1 MSGQILV
8 PVDGSEH
15 AFRALEVACSLAKA
29 EDKKIRLVHVVPSKD
44 IPEALKRFA
53 EVEHIH
59 DSVGQLYESAI
70 AENVLNAARDQALA
84 IGASDVECSV
94 ERGDPATGIL
104 AIASDSDVD
113 TIVMGTRGLSDIQGL
128 VLGSVAHRVAHGADC
143 RVIAVK

>member
-1 MSGQILV
+1 MSGEILV

-15 AFRALEVACSLAKA
+15 SFRALQVACSLAKA
-29 EDKKIRLVHVVPSKD
+29 ESKKIKLLHVVPSKD

-53 EVEHIH
+53 QVEHIN
-59 DSVGQLYESAI
+59 DSTEHLYESAI

-84 IGASDVECSV
+84 VGAEDVECSV
-94 ERGDPATGIL
+94 EHGDASRGIL
-104 AIASDSDVD
+104 AAASGDDID

-128 VLGSVAHRVAHGADC
+128 VLGSVAHKVAHGADC